1 MTSISF
7 WETSDLL
14 VKHLHHRQKAS
25 LIILY
30 YKIGYD
36 SNNLVF
42 SGLSLASSQFRLG
55 EIFALDR
62 YSDPKTNSFLEYIQR
77 LYKRA
82 FFVIQFKNLID
93 STDQFEIKKC
103 RKVSNF
109 SYYFSVICFQSLL
122 FWNKS
127 EYIEQASTVFFA
139 SKQSLYGSIAYKL
152 KKLWIQ
158 NFEGFFLMLKRS
170 FICCYTTCMSL
181 PLNQEHIL
189 FITLLAI
196 NKYFFCCINYI
207 YTVKLKETIS
217 KYLKL

>member
-14 VKHLHHRQKAS
+14 VKHLHHGQKAS

-36 SNNLVF
+36 SNNLAF
-42 SGLSLASSQFRLG
+42 SGLPLASSRFTLG
-55 EIFALDR
+55 EIFAIDR
-62 YSDPKTNSFLEYIQR
+62 YSDSETNLFLEYIQG
-77 LYKRA
+77 LYERA
-82 FFVIQFKNLID
+82 FFVTQFKNLID
-93 STDQFEIKKC
+93 ITDRFEIKKS

-127 EYIEQASTVFFA
+127 EYIQQASTVFFV

-152 KKLWIQ
+152 KNL
-158 NFEGFFLMLKRS
+158 
-170 FICCYTTCMSL
+170 
-181 PLNQEHIL
+181 
-189 FITLLAI
+189 
-196 NKYFFCCINYI
+196 
-207 YTVKLKETIS
+207 
-217 KYLKL
+217 